1 VQSLVVLGD
10 FHVGFVFGTGTPK
23 YLFIYIYICVEPL
36 ITVRSGFIE
45 YCLHYVWYMYHV
57 VNVIMS
63 VRLCPEFRL

>member
-23 YLFIYIYICVEPL
+23 YLFIYICVERL
-36 ITVRSGFIE
+36 ITVHSGFIE

-57 VNVIMS
+57 INVIMS